1 MASGRIEVECK
12 FVPGPGTEERLR
24 GLGGTLARRTS
35 FSDSYYD
42 TAELAL
48 MRADHWL
55 RRREGSGWELKC
67 PGPGAA
73 PGPHTRYDELTA
85 EPAIAARL
93 GRVLGAGPRGAD
105 RVDGLLGPLGL
116 HEVATF
122 ATQRSSWKLRPA
134 EEEEDEDEEEAG
146 GLLTVDLDRADF
158 GYAVGEVEA
167 LVREEAQVP
176 GALERIR
183 HFRRL
188 LGVPEVERPP
198 AKLLV
203 YLQRFRPQDYQRLL
217 AAATG
222 QQWGTVAA
230 PEEGRPTV

>member
-24 GLGGTLARRTS
+24 ALGGTLEHRTS

-42 TAELAL
+42 TAELTL

-67 PGPGAA
+67 PGPGVV
-73 PGPHTRYDELTA
+73 PGPHTRYDELSA

-93 GRVLGAGPRGAD
+93 GEVLGAGPRGAD
-105 RVDGLLGPLGL
+105 RVEVLLGPLGL
-116 HEVATF
+116 QEVATF
-122 ATQRSSWKLRPA
+122 ATQRSSWRLRPA
-134 EEEEDEDEEEAG
+134 GEEAVG
-146 GLLTVDLDRADF
+146 PLTVDLDRADF

-167 LVREEAQVP
+167 LVGEEAEVP
-176 GALERIR
+176 GALERI
-183 HFRRL
+183 HNLRRL
-188 LGVPEVERPP
+188 LGVPELERPP

-203 YLQRFRPQDYQRLL
+203 YLQRFRPRDYRRLL

-222 QQWGTVAA
+222 QRRDGGGLR
-230 PEEGRPTV
+230 GRGR